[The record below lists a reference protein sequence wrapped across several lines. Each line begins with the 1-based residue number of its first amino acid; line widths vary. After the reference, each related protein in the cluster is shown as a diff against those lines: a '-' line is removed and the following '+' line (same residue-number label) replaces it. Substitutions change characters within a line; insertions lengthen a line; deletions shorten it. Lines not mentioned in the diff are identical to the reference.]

1 MLPWQPA
8 GWVPHGGPMRFGILS
23 LAIFATVSVT
33 DAHADRRVA
42 LVIGNSAYQRVAKL
56 PNPVNDARAVAALL
70 RGAGFDVVESRF
82 DLDAASLR
90 RAMGDFTDIANDADV
105 AVVYYAGHG
114 IEVDGNNY
122 LIPVDAVLARDVDV
136 EDETVSVDRVMK
148 ALDPAKRLRL
158 VILDACRDNPFTRSI
173 KRSVNTRSIGR
184 GLAKVEVLTS
194 DTLIAFAAKAGSTA
208 MDGDGKNS
216 PYTSALMKHLATPGL
231 DVRFA
236 LGRVR
241 DDVVKATSNRQEPF
255 VYGSLGGKE
264 FPLVPPADSKV
275 AAPTEPPQD
284 GLADMRRDYEMYER
298 LGTKE
303 GWETFL
309 QLYPSGRFADLAH
322 LHIAKLE
329 AAEKIA
335 SAVEHKPA
343 APQTNS
349 GERPAGPGAPT
360 LVATAPT
367 DVTIPRPA
375 VGPAPGETTR
385 LLQSELRRVGCL
397 TGSAD
402 GSWNADSRR
411 ALESFNKFSGT
422 QLDAK
427 VASIDALDAVRLKQ
441 SRVCPLECERGY
453 QAEGER
459 CIRVACQSGYVH
471 DDDGDCVRVRER
483 AARHRSIAEPEKP
496 RAEPRPRRRAAAAG
510 GGGSAHLSCGPGGC
524 QGRAAGCSA
533 HASLSGGWLHGSLRC
548 R

>member
-216 PYTSALMKHLATPGL
+216 PYTSALLKHLATPGL

-264 FPLVPPADSKV
+264 FPLVPPAGSKV

-298 LGTKE
+298 LG
-303 GWETFL
+303 
-309 QLYPSGRFADLAH
+309 
-322 LHIAKLE
+322 
-329 AAEKIA
+329 
-335 SAVEHKPA
+335 
-343 APQTNS
+343 
-349 GERPAGPGAPT
+349 
-360 LVATAPT
+360 
-367 DVTIPRPA
+367 
-375 VGPAPGETTR
+375 
-385 LLQSELRRVGCL
+385 
-397 TGSAD
+397 
-402 GSWNADSRR
+402 
-411 ALESFNKFSGT
+411 
-422 QLDAK
+422 
-427 VASIDALDAVRLKQ
+427 
-441 SRVCPLECERGY
+441 
-453 QAEGER
+453 
-459 CIRVACQSGYVH
+459 
-471 DDDGDCVRVRER
+471 
-483 AARHRSIAEPEKP
+483 RSPVSMRSTP
-496 RAEPRPRRRAAAAG
+496 
-510 GGGSAHLSCGPGGC
+510 
-524 QGRAAGCSA
+524 
-533 HASLSGGWLHGSLRC
+533 
-548 R
+548 

>member
-70 RGAGFDVVESRF
+70 RGVGFDVVESRF

-216 PYTSALMKHLATPGL
+216 PYTSALLKYQ
-231 DVRFA
+231 R
-236 LGRVR
+236 
-241 DDVVKATSNRQEPF
+241 
-255 VYGSLGGKE
+255 
-264 FPLVPPADSKV
+264 
-275 AAPTEPPQD
+275 
-284 GLADMRRDYEMYER
+284 
-298 LGTKE
+298 
-303 GWETFL
+303 
-309 QLYPSGRFADLAH
+309 
-322 LHIAKLE
+322 
-329 AAEKIA
+329 AAE
-335 SAVEHKPA
+335 
-343 APQTNS
+343 T
-349 GERPAGPGAPT
+349 
-360 LVATAPT
+360 
-367 DVTIPRPA
+367 PR
-375 VGPAPGETTR
+375 
-385 LLQSELRRVGCL
+385 
-397 TGSAD
+397 
-402 GSWNADSRR
+402 
-411 ALESFNKFSGT
+411 
-422 QLDAK
+422 DAW
-427 VASIDALDAVRLKQ
+427 
-441 SRVCPLECERGY
+441 
-453 QAEGER
+453 
-459 CIRVACQSGYVH
+459 
-471 DDDGDCVRVRER
+471 
-483 AARHRSIAEPEKP
+483 
-496 RAEPRPRRRAAAAG
+496 PRRTLCARA
-510 GGGSAHLSCGPGGC
+510 GS
-524 QGRAAGCSA
+524 R
-533 HASLSGGWLHGSLRC
+533 
-548 R
+548 

>member
-1 MLPWQPA
+1 
-8 GWVPHGGPMRFGILS
+8 MRFGILS
-23 LAIFATVSVT
+23 LAIFAIVSVT

-42 LVIGNSAYQRVAKL
+42 LVIGNSAYQRVPKL

-216 PYTSALMKHLATPGL
+216 PYTSALLKHLATPGL

-264 FPLVPPADSKV
+264 FPLVPPADLKV
-275 AAPTEPPQD
+275 AAPAEPPQD

-298 LGTKE
+298 
-303 GWETFL
+303 
-309 QLYPSGRFADLAH
+309 
-322 LHIAKLE
+322 
-329 AAEKIA
+329 
-335 SAVEHKPA
+335 
-343 APQTNS
+343 
-349 GERPAGPGAPT
+349 AG
-360 LVATAPT
+360 
-367 DVTIPRPA
+367 D
-375 VGPAPGETTR
+375 
-385 LLQSELRRVGCL
+385 
-397 TGSAD
+397 
-402 GSWNADSRR
+402 
-411 ALESFNKFSGT
+411 
-422 QLDAK
+422 
-427 VASIDALDAVRLKQ
+427 
-441 SRVCPLECERGY
+441 
-453 QAEGER
+453 
-459 CIRVACQSGYVH
+459 
-471 DDDGDCVRVRER
+471 
-483 AARHRSIAEPEKP
+483 
-496 RAEPRPRRRAAAAG
+496 
-510 GGGSAHLSCGPGGC
+510 
-524 QGRAAGCSA
+524 
-533 HASLSGGWLHGSLRC
+533 
-548 R
+548 

>member
-1 MLPWQPA
+1 M
-8 GWVPHGGPMRFGILS
+8 
-23 LAIFATVSVT
+23 
-33 DAHADRRVA
+33 
-42 LVIGNSAYQRVAKL
+42 AKL

-90 RAMGDFTDIANDADV
+90 RAMGDFTDIANEADV

-216 PYTSALMKHLATPGL
+216 PYTSALLKHLATPGL

-284 GLADMRRDYEMYER
+284 WPTCGGTTKCMNGWGLRKGGRHFFSSTRAVALQTWPTCISRSWKLPRKSHQQWNISLLRRKPIAAND
-298 LGTKE
+298 
-303 GWETFL
+303 
-309 QLYPSGRFADLAH
+309 QL
-322 LHIAKLE
+322 
-329 AAEKIA
+329 
-335 SAVEHKPA
+335 
-343 APQTNS
+343 APVRRRS
-349 GERPAGPGAPT
+349 SRP
-360 LVATAPT
+360 
-367 DVTIPRPA
+367 PRP
-375 VGPAPGETTR
+375 TS
-385 LLQSELRRVGCL
+385 Q
-397 TGSAD
+397 
-402 GSWNADSRR
+402 
-411 ALESFNKFSGT
+411 
-422 QLDAK
+422 
-427 VASIDALDAVRLKQ
+427 
-441 SRVCPLECERGY
+441 
-453 QAEGER
+453 
-459 CIRVACQSGYVH
+459 
-471 DDDGDCVRVRER
+471 
-483 AARHRSIAEPEKP
+483 
-496 RAEPRPRRRAAAAG
+496 
-510 GGGSAHLSCGPGGC
+510 C
-524 QGRAAGCSA
+524 QGRPSDRRPARPRAC
-533 HASLSGGWLHGSLRC
+533 C
-548 R
+548 RVS

>member
-1 MLPWQPA
+1 
-8 GWVPHGGPMRFGILS
+8 MRFGILGF
-23 LAIFATVSVT
+23 LIFAIAFVT
-33 DAHADRRVA
+33 DARADQRVA

-122 LIPVDAVLARDVDV
+122 LIPVDAMLARDVDV

-148 ALDPAKRLRL
+148 ALEPVKRLRL
-158 VILDACRDNPFTRSI
+158 VILDACRDNPFTRSMQ
-173 KRSVNTRSIGR
+173 RTVNNRSIGR

-216 PYTSALMKHLATPGL
+216 PFTSALLKHLATPGL

-236 LGRVR
+236 LGRVK
-241 DDVVKATSNRQEPF
+241 DDVMKATSNRQEPY
-255 VYGSLGGKE
+255 VYGSLGGDA

-275 AAPTEPPQD
+275 TAPAEPPRD
-284 GLADMRRDYEMYER
+284 GLADMRRDYEFFER
-298 LGTKE
+298 VGTRDA
-303 GWETFL
+303 WEQFL
-309 QLYPSGRFADLAH
+309 QLYPSGPYAVLARQQM
-322 LHIAKLE
+322 AKLS
-329 AAEKIA
+329 AAEKLERTK
-335 SAVEHKPA
+335 SPA
-343 APQTNS
+343 AENIGGS
-349 GERPAGPGAPT
+349 EKSADPAGAPFQ
-360 LVATAPT
+360 VATAPA
-367 DVTIPRPA
+367 DVTIPKPA
-375 VGPAPGETTR
+375 AGPAPGEITR

-397 TGSAD
+397 TGSTD

-427 VASIDALDAVRLKQ
+427 VASFDALDAVKLKQ
-441 SRVCPLECERGY
+441 SRICPLECERGY
-453 QAEGER
+453 QVEGER
-459 CIRVACQSGYVH
+459 CVKTACQSGYVK
-471 DDDGDCVRVRER
+471 DDDGDCVRARER
-483 AARHRSIAEPEKP
+483 TAKRRSIAAEPEKP
-496 RAEPRPRRRAAAAG
+496 RAQVRPRQRAAAT

-533 HASLSGGWLHGSLRC
+533 HASLSGGWLHGSVHC